1 MNATIRT
8 SVGIV
13 VLVIGLGSAWADD
26 AHHPEKADTPMKTST
41 AKAEGAALPSMPMM
55 QEHMLQ
61 MQQQMEKIQNS
72 KDPAEKDKLMQE
84 HMLAMLAHMKMM
96 QGMMSSGM
104 MMGGGMPPQMME
116 QRLKTMEQRLDQM
129 QMMID
134 KSRQPAEKSTPAEKK

>member
-1 MNATIRT
+1 MSAIFRT
-8 SVGIV
+8 SVGV
-13 VLVIGLGSAWADD
+13 TVLLIGLGSAWAED
-26 AHHPEKADTPMKTST
+26 AHYPEKTGTPVKALTP
-41 AKAEGAALPSMPMM
+41 KAEGAAPPNMPMM

-84 HMLAMLAHMKMM
+84 HMQAMLAHMKMM
-96 QGMMSSGM
+96 QDIMSGG
-104 MMGGGMPPQMME
+104 MMGGGMPPQMMV

-134 KSRQPAEKSTPAEKK
+134 RSRQPVQKSTPAETK

>member
-1 MNATIRT
+1 MNEIFRT
-8 SVGIV
+8 SVGV
-13 VLVIGLGSAWADD
+13 TVLVIGLGSAWADD
-26 AHHPEKADTPMKTST
+26 THHPEKTGTPVKTPT
-41 AKAEGAALPSMPMM
+41 TKAEGAASPSMPMM
-55 QEHMLQ
+55 QEHMAQ

-84 HMLAMLAHMKMM
+84 HMQAMLAHMKMM
-96 QGMMSSGM
+96 QGVMSSG

-134 KSRQPAEKSTPAEKK
+134 RSRQPVEKSTPTENK